1 MTHWVC
7 AKFRAIGASTKLKNR
22 NFGKPSVRLL
32 RKVTADYALRAALLI
47 QILALKVKNSPNNC
61 QRRFP
66 SKCVCKSNIEMQ
78 ELLYNIMS

>member
-32 RKVTADYALRAALLI
+32 RKVTADYALRAALLF
-47 QILALKVKNSPNNC
+47 QILALKVKNSPNNKKTNVSAN
-61 QRRFP
+61 QIL
-66 SKCVCKSNIEMQ
+66 KCRNYCIISCLK
-78 ELLYNIMS
+78 Y